1 MIDLNEVSQDK
12 LMEFNRAIAK
22 WTRLSGTPDERAA
35 AEYVATE
42 MRKMGFDVRIL
53 EHDAY
58 ISLPGKATL
67 RVTAPQA
74 TPLGAGREIRCITH
88 SMGRS
93 TPPQGV
99 AAELVYAGKGEP
111 DDYARAGAAG
121 KFALV
126 EGRATP
132 QHAVNAS
139 RAGALG
145 LVCISGRVAH
155 EMCCSPVWGNPSV
168 STAATLPTVHLISVD
183 KADGESLRELCRQG
197 RVDIHAAAEVQT
209 AWTTTPIVQADLAPA
224 HAAAEKTFVML
235 SGHLD
240 SWYLGAMDNG
250 SANACMMEVA
260 RLMAAH
266 RAAMRRGLRVV
277 MWSGHSH
284 GRYSSSAWYADTFFV
299 ELDERCVAHVNTDAL
314 GGVDADTFSTNSMS
328 ETAALAV
335 NATRRVAQAPMD
347 AHRVGRNSDQSFHGV
362 GIPSILGVISVQ
374 ADGGTGWWWHT
385 PHDTIDKI
393 DPVRLKRDT
402 RIFLDVVERLCTEAV
417 LPLDYAASAADITQS
432 LDVLAQ
438 AARGRFDLSE
448 PINEAT
454 RLEALCRKLTDA
466 ARTAGPGAPTAFNR
480 CLQQLGRI
488 LIPVTYTRAGRHAHD
503 PALEVPFLPK
513 LQPARDLAATP
524 AGSDAA
530 KLLQVDLNR
539 ARSELTSALRR
550 ACAAVDTCLA
560 STL

>member
-1 MIDLNEVSQDK
+1 VIDLNEVSQDK

-35 AEYVATE
+35 AEYVAAQ
-42 MRKMGFDVRIL
+42 MRATGFDVRIL

-58 ISLPGKATL
+58 ISLPGKAAL
-67 RVTAPQA
+67 RVTVPEK
-74 TPLGAGREIRCITH
+74 REIRCITH
-88 SMGRS
+88 SMGRP
-93 TPPQGV
+93 TLPQGV
-99 AAELVYAGKGEP
+99 DAELVYAGKGEP

-132 QHAVNAS
+132 QHAVNATK
-139 RAGALG
+139 AGALG
-145 LVCISGRVAH
+145 LVCISGRIAH

-168 STAATLPTVHLISVD
+168 TTAGTLPTVHLISVD

-197 RVDIHAAAEVQT
+197 RVAIHTAAEVQT
-209 AWTTTPIVQADLAPA
+209 AWTTTPIVQADLAPG

-266 RAAMRRGLRVV
+266 RSAMRRGLRVA

-314 GGVDADTFSTNSMS
+314 GGINADTFSTNSMS

-393 DPVRLKRDT
+393 DPVRLRRDT
-402 RIFLDVVERLCTEAV
+402 CIFLDVVERLCTEAV
-417 LPLDYAASAADITQS
+417 LPLDYAASAADIKQS
-432 LDVLAQ
+432 LDALAQ
-438 AARGRFDLSE
+438 AARGRFDLTE

-454 RLEALCRKLTDA
+454 RLEALCRKLNDA
-466 ARTAGPGAPTAFNR
+466 AHTAGASAANINR
-480 CLQQLGRI
+480 CLQQLGRT

-513 LQPARDLAATP
+513 LQAVRDLAAAS
-524 AGSDAA
+524 AGSDSA

-539 ARSELTSALRR
+539 GRSELTSALRR
-550 ACAAVDTCLA
+550 ACGAVETCLS
-560 STL
+560 STP